1 MALQLIILKNT
12 FAIYRFNPDVDVPG
26 WISNSAFFSI
36 TKSPDELSV
45 VCEQNENNTGAGA
58 VSSDWRAMK
67 IAGPLDLSLV
77 GIIAEIS
84 RILKDSNISI
94 FSIATYE
101 TDYVLIKSRDLNKA
115 VDSLKA
121 NGHIIIHEK

>member
-12 FAIYRFNPDVDVPG
+12 FAIYRFNPDVDVPE

>member
-12 FAIYRFNPDVDVPG
+12 FAIYRFNPDVEVPE
-26 WISNSAFFSI
+26 WISDSAFYSV

-45 VCEQNENNTGAGA
+45 VCEQNENHTGATA
-58 VSSDWRAMK
+58 VSSDWKALK
-67 IAGPLDLSLV
+67 IAGPLDLSLI

-84 RILKDSNISI
+84 RILKESNISI

-101 TDYVLIKSRDLNKA
+101 TDYILVKNRDLNKA

-121 NGHIIIHEK
+121 NGHKIVNEK

>member
-12 FAIYRFNPDVDVPG
+12 FAIYRFNPNVKVPE
-26 WISNSAFFSI
+26 WISDSAFFSV

-45 VCEQNENNTGAGA
+45 VCEQNENNTSAAA
-58 VSSDWRAMK
+58 VSCDWRALK
-67 IAGPLDLSLV
+67 IAGPLDLTLV

-84 RILKDSNISI
+84 RILKESNISI
-94 FSIATYE
+94 FSISTYE
-101 TDYVLIKSRDLNKA
+101 TDYVLIKSRDLNKS

-121 NGHIIIHEK
+121 NGHEIVYEK